1 MTRGAAAGGGAR
13 RLPCGSC
20 ERLFDPASGG
30 TCNGTV
36 TTGCGQTPPAVPAG
50 GNPAGLVLDPRH
62 HTLYIADNGFGPVSF
77 FRFQAPWPGLPDL
90 AAPLPR
96 RAAHHL
102 PHRPNTG
109 LPHLPRPD
117 HPLHQRAAV
126 HHHHRPYPQTEIHVQ
141 GQSRRRRR
149 HRPSLRALQPHQ
161 TIGRFGTLAL
171 AAAKQRPPAACLA
184 ASPLATIISDSR
196 PGETLPRTGPHQ
208 PGPPRKRVRSVS

>member
-77 FRFQAPWPGLPDL
+77 FRFQAPGRPARATATTHHGQVLLTWQPPCHGGLPIIYRITPTPACPTCRGL
-90 AAPLPR
+90 TTPSTSGRPFTTITGLTPR
-96 RAAHHL
+96 RKYTFRVKAA
-102 PHRPNTG
+102 
-109 LPHLPRPD
+109 D
-117 HPLHQRAAV
+117 AA
-126 HHHHRPYPQTEIHVQ
+126 
-141 GQSRRRRR
+141 G
-149 HRPSLRALQPHQ
+149 
-161 TIGRFGTLAL
+161 
-171 AAAKQRPPAACLA
+171 
-184 ASPLATIISDSR
+184 
-196 PGETLPRTGPHQ
+196 TGPASA
-208 PGPPRKRVRSVS
+208 PSNPIRP